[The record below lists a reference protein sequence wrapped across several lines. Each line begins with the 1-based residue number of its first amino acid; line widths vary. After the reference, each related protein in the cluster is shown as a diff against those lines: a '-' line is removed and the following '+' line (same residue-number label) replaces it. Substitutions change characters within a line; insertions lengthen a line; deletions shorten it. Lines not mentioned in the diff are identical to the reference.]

1 MLNINIS
8 LFFVLYLSMF
18 LYCTY
23 VRKINNVDFL
33 LNSLSNKLGQ
43 SEVLREWNQKHAS
56 IHEEGSVLGISGSK
70 VTAAPINCLL
80 VEISDL
86 T

>member
-1 MLNINIS
+1 MI
-8 LFFVLYLSMF
+8 

-43 SEVLREWNQKHAS
+43 SEVLREWIQKQAS
-56 IHEEGSVLGISGSK
+56 FHEEGGVLGISGSK
-70 VTAAPINCLL
+70 VTAG
-80 VEISDL
+80 SH
-86 T
+86 